1 MGKRLTPEERFHRS
15 ISEKVYQEQ
24 ITDLATLYG
33 WKWRHFKDSR
43 KEVKR
48 GGRSFFVGD
57 ADAAGWPDLVL
68 VRPPEFIVIEVKKEL
83 GVVSPEQEEWL
94 GLLDACGV
102 ETMVARPSDFDE
114 VARRLAKRR
123 PPPGG
128 VT

>member
-1 MGKRLTPEERFHRS
+1 MARRLTPEERAHRA
-15 ISEKVYQEQ
+15 ISEKDYQEQ
-24 ITDLATLYG
+24 ITDLATMYG
-33 WKWRHFKDSR
+33 WQWRHFKDSR

-94 GLLDACGV
+94 GLIRSCDIEAI
-102 ETMVARPSDFDE
+102 VARPSNFDE
-114 VARRLAKRR
+114 VQARLTRRR
-123 PPPGG
+123 PTG
-128 VT
+128 